1 MCKNK
6 VLKVTL
12 VKNGGQESEPSDSY
26 GGPSFRARSVALSKW
41 AFRPRQWAYEGQASP
56 GQGAAAGFGLDLA
69 KPLGRSD
76 LSSGAVSSGASCPP
90 GSGGLLPAPPS
101 AFSLSASCSVFLTAL
116 TTHWHGFWPVYVSP
130 CYLWNVNSTR
140 TEAIRELWFPVASC
154 GARHGAWPIGRWSES
169 PPRDSVTG
177 WVSGS
182 VRAFL
187 SLGPTVSRP
196 GAGSRSFPS
205 RRIQRDYM
213 SFLSLP

>member
-1 MCKNK
+1 MSRAIRT
-6 VLKVTL
+6 VGL
-12 VKNGGQESEPSDSY
+12 PS
-26 GGPSFRARSVALSKW
+26 AR
-41 AFRPRQWAYEGQASP
+41 
-56 GQGAAAGFGLDLA
+56 
-69 KPLGRSD
+69 
-76 LSSGAVSSGASCPP
+76 GASLSRSGPFVP
-90 GSGGLLPAPPS
+90 GSGLTKARPARARAQQLASVLTLLSPWAVPTSAPAPFLREPPAHPGPAVS
-101 AFSLSASCSVFLTAL
+101 CQRRPPHSLSQRPVPFSSQRLPLIGMVFGPFTSL
-116 TTHWHGFWPVYVSP
+116 
-130 CYLWNVNSTR
+130 LWNVNSTR

>member
-1 MCKNK
+1 MSRAIRT
-6 VLKVTL
+6 VGL
-12 VKNGGQESEPSDSY
+12 PS
-26 GGPSFRARSVALSKW
+26 AR
-41 AFRPRQWAYEGQASP
+41 
-56 GQGAAAGFGLDLA
+56 
-69 KPLGRSD
+69 
-76 LSSGAVSSGASCPP
+76 GASLSRSGPFVP
-90 GSGGLLPAPPS
+90 GSGLTKARPARARAQQLASVLTLLSPRAVPTSAPAPFLREPPAHPGPAVS
-101 AFSLSASCSVFLTAL
+101 CRRRPPHSLSSSCSVFLTAL

>member
-1 MCKNK
+1 MSRAIRT
-6 VLKVTL
+6 VGL
-12 VKNGGQESEPSDSY
+12 PSARGAPLSRS
-26 GGPSFRARSVALSKW
+26 GPFVPGSGLTKARPARARAQQLASVLTLLS
-41 AFRPRQWAYEGQASP
+41 PR
-56 GQGAAAGFGLDLA
+56 
-69 KPLGRSD
+69 
-76 LSSGAVSSGASCPP
+76 AVPTSAPAPFLREPPAHP

-116 TTHWHGFWPVYVSP
+116 TTHWHGFWPVYVFP

-154 GARHGAWPIGRWSES
+154 GARHGAWPTGRWSES

-187 SLGPTVSRP
+187 SLGPTVSHP

>member
-1 MCKNK
+1 MSRAIRT
-6 VLKVTL
+6 VGL
-12 VKNGGQESEPSDSY
+12 PSARGASLSRS
-26 GGPSFRARSVALSKW
+26 GPFVPGSGLTKARPARARAQQLASVLTLLSPW
-41 AFRPRQWAYEGQASP
+41 AVPTSAPAPFLREPPAH
-56 GQGAAAGFGLDLA
+56 
-69 KPLGRSD
+69 
-76 LSSGAVSSGASCPP
+76 P

-101 AFSLSASCSVFLTAL
+101 AFSLSSSCSVFLTAL
-116 TTHWHGFWPVYVSP
+116 ITHWHGFWPVYVSP